1 MRRTKTIFGR
11 ILLSN
16 FLIVTICI
24 SVLGTILFAFFGN
37 FTIGAKKES
46 LLEEV
51 GHISELTVYFQDN
64 PSPQTAS
71 LYEMSVNI
79 AAQRI
84 GGTVF
89 LIDKDGKVLFGSRNF
104 PDHIK
109 GNMSLAYVNRLF
121 GEKHAQLGHFGHF
134 FPDTY
139 LLVSAP
145 ISYHGETPAVA
156 CVAVP
161 MPHIHMYRNN
171 IFRTVLWAIL
181 ITLPLSCLISYFIA
195 RRISKPLKNISHAAK
210 AIMKGDFSV
219 EVPVRGNDELASL
232 SETFNQMTFSL
243 KKLEDMRSGFIA
255 SVSHELR
262 TPMTTISGFIEGIL
276 DNTIPPERH
285 GEYLSIVLSE
295 AKRLSRLVN
304 ELLLVAR
311 MEEGLSLKKTPW
323 DLNELIRITILRFES
338 VFTEKNIDADIRFD
352 KEECPIVA
360 DRDALDRVFINLFDN
375 ALKFNREGGFVR
387 VSVSQTDSA
396 VTVLVENSG
405 EGIEEK
411 DLKLIFDKFY
421 KTDSSRGKDKT
432 GVGLGLYLVR
442 NIIILHGGKI
452 DVESVPGEYTRF
464 TITIPKK

>member
-1 MRRTKTIFGR
+1 MRKTKTIFGR

-16 FLIVTICI
+16 FLIVTICVT
-24 SVLGTILFAFFGN
+24 VLATILFAFFGN
-37 FTIGAKKES
+37 FAIGTKKET

-51 GHISELTVYFQDN
+51 MHISELTVYFQDN
-64 PSPQTAS
+64 PSRQTAS
-71 LYEMSVNI
+71 LYEMSINKV
-79 AAQRI
+79 AQRVD
-84 GGTVF
+84 GTVF
-89 LIDKDGKVLFGSRNF
+89 LIDRDGKILFGSRNF

-109 GNMSLAYVNRLF
+109 GTMASSYISRLF
-121 GEKHAQLGHFGHF
+121 SGKYAQLGHFGHF
-134 FPDTY
+134 FEKTY

-145 ISYHGETPAVA
+145 IPYHGETPAVA

-161 MPHIHMYRNN
+161 MPHLNMYRNS

-195 RRISKPLKNISHAAK
+195 RRISKPLKNISRAAK

-232 SETFNQMTFSL
+232 SETFNQMTYSL
-243 KKLEDMRSGFIA
+243 QKLEDMRSAFIA
-255 SVSHELR
+255 DVSHELR

-276 DNTIPPERH
+276 DETIPPDRH

-311 MEEGLSLKKTPW
+311 MDEGLTLKKTEF
-323 DLNELIRITILRFES
+323 DLNELIRISILRFES
-338 VFTEKNIDADIRFD
+338 VFTEKNIDADIKFD
-352 KEECPIVA
+352 AEACPIYA
-360 DRDALDRVFINLFDN
+360 DKDALDRVFINLFDN
-375 ALKFNREGGFVR
+375 ALKFNKEGGYVR
-387 VSVSQTDSA
+387 VAVSQTDSS
-396 VTVLVENSG
+396 VLISVENSG
-405 EGIEEK
+405 EGISEA

-421 KTDSSRGKDKT
+421 KTDPSRGKDKT

-442 NIIILHGGKI
+442 NIISLHGGKI
-452 DVESVPGEYTRF
+452 NVESIPEEYTRF
-464 TITIPKK
+464 TVSLPKK